1 MTVAPAYIMASNS
14 STQSVPVGVVG
25 AGSFGL
31 TVAQLLAVNN
41 DVLLM
46 ARDPK
51 VADQINT
58 SRKWLGIAIAPR
70 IKVVSSYA
78 QVAEMCEVIFPVVPS
93 SEFRGMM
100 RSLGPLLSP
109 RHILIHGTKGLDTSG
124 IADIMTFKGRL
135 DREAVCTMSNVIMQ
149 ESNVLRVG
157 CLSGPNLS
165 KEILEGQPTA
175 TVIASEYDEVIHI
188 GIEMLSSKKIFV
200 FGSSDILGAE
210 LAGAF
215 KNIIALGSGYLQGKG
230 LGQNVQ
236 GLFITRGLH
245 EITYFG
251 GLLGADKS
259 AFLGTAGIGDLIATS
274 TSTSSRNFSFGFQLG
289 QGRRLA
295 DVMASTEE
303 LAEGIRTLK
312 IAYNLAKTEKVRL
325 PIIETLYKIV
335 YENLPFEVALDF
347 LMRYPYSKDVS
358 IHL

>member
-1 MTVAPAYIMASNS
+1 MGKSQSN
-14 STQSVPVGVVG
+14 TKIPVGVVG

-31 TVAQLLAVNN
+31 TVAQLLAVGN
-41 DVLLM
+41 DVLLF

-51 VADQINT
+51 LVQQINET
-58 SRKWLGIAIAPR
+58 RTLLGVKLAPR
-70 IKVVSSYA
+70 ITAVSSYSLI
-78 QVAEMCEVIFPVVPS
+78 AESCEVIFPVIPS
-93 SEFRGMM
+93 EDFRDMM
-100 RSLGPLLSP
+100 RQLGPLLSP
-109 RHILIHGTKGLDTSG
+109 RHILIHGTKGLDTTG
-124 IADIMTFKGRL
+124 ISDMVKFQDKLTRNDVF
-135 DREAVCTMSNVIMQ
+135 TMSEVIIQ

-175 TVIASEYDEVIHI
+175 TVIASEYDEVVSI
-188 GIEMLSSKKIFV
+188 GIELLSSKKIFV

-215 KNIIALGSGYLQGKG
+215 KNIIALGSGYLSGKG
-230 LGQNVQ
+230 LGKNVQ

-245 EITYFG
+245 EIASFG

-259 AFLGTAGIGDLIATS
+259 AFLGTAGIGDLIATA
-274 TSTSSRNFSFGFQLG
+274 TSPNSRNFTFGFQMG
-289 QGRRLA
+289 QGMQLSDA
-295 DVMASTEE
+295 LQASEE
-303 LAEGIRTLK
+303 LAEGVRTLK
-312 IAYNLAKTEKVRL
+312 IAYALAKTEKIRL

-335 YENLPFEVALDF
+335 YENLSFEIALDF

>member
-1 MTVAPAYIMASNS
+1 MNKSHHSHQT
-14 STQSVPVGVVG
+14 PVGVVG

-41 DVLLM
+41 DVLLY
-46 ARDPK
+46 ARDPE
-51 VADQINT
+51 VVRRINET
-58 SRKWLGIAIAPR
+58 RVLLGIPLSPR
-70 IKVVSSYA
+70 ITAISSTS
-78 QVAEMCEVIFPVVPS
+78 QLAEQCEVIFPVVPS
-93 SEFRGMM
+93 DDFRNMM

-109 RHILIHGTKGLDTSG
+109 RHILIHGTKGLDTDSVRDVMG
-124 IADIMTFKGRL
+124 FNGTL
-135 DREAVCTMSNVIMQ
+135 TREDVCTMSRVIVQ

-175 TVIASEYDEVIHI
+175 TVIASEYDEVISI
-188 GIEMLSSKKIFV
+188 GIEVLSSKKIFV

-215 KNIIALGSGYLQGKG
+215 KNIIAVGSGYVTGKG
-230 LGQNVQ
+230 LGKNVQ

-245 EITYFG
+245 EIAYFG

-259 AFLGTAGIGDLIATS
+259 AFLGTAGIGDLIATA
-274 TSTSSRNFSFGFQLG
+274 TSPNSRNFNFGFQLG
-289 QGRRLA
+289 QGKQLQEVLA
-295 DVMASTEE
+295 TSDE
-303 LAEGIRTLK
+303 LAEGLRTLK
-312 IAYNLAKTEKVRL
+312 IAYLLAKTEKTRL

-335 YENLPFEVALDF
+335 FEKLPFELALDF

>member
-1 MTVAPAYIMASNS
+1 MNKSHTHYQA
-14 STQSVPVGVVG
+14 PVGVIG

-41 DVLLM
+41 DVFLY
-46 ARDPK
+46 ARAPE
-51 VADQINT
+51 VVRQINET
-58 SRKWLGIAIAPR
+58 RTLMGVALAPR
-70 IKVVSSYA
+70 ITAISSIT
-78 QVAEMCEVIFPVVPS
+78 QLAEMCEVIFPVVPS
-93 SEFRGMM
+93 DDFRNMM
-100 RSLGPLLSP
+100 KTLGPLLSP
-109 RHILIHGTKGLDTSG
+109 RHILIHGTKGLDTVKVKDVMAFSG
-124 IADIMTFKGRL
+124 KLTRD
-135 DREAVCTMSNVIMQ
+135 DVCTMSRVITQ

-175 TVIASEYDEVIHI
+175 TVIASEYDEVVEI
-188 GIEMLSSKKIFV
+188 GIDLLSSKRIFV

-215 KNIIALGSGYLQGKG
+215 KNIVAVGSGFLRGKG
-230 LGQNVQ
+230 LGKNVQ

-245 EITYFG
+245 EIAYFG

-259 AFLGTAGIGDLIATS
+259 AFLGTAGIGDLIATA
-274 TSTSSRNFSFGFQLG
+274 TSSSSRNFNFGFQLG
-289 QGRRLA
+289 QGKQLK
-295 DVMASTEE
+295 DVLDASEE
-303 LAEGIRTLK
+303 LAEGVRTLK
-312 IAYNLAKTEKVRL
+312 IAYLLAKAEKTRL

-335 YENLPFEVALDF
+335 YENLPFEIALDY

>member
-1 MTVAPAYIMASNS
+1 MSKNHN
-14 STQSVPVGVVG
+14 QQKELVGVVG

-41 DVLLM
+41 EVLLF
-46 ARDPK
+46 ARDPQVVNK
-51 VADQINT
+51 INE
-58 SRKWLGIAIAPR
+58 SRTLLGVTLSPGVTA
-70 IKVVSSYA
+70 VSSYKEI
-78 QVAEMCEVIFPVVPS
+78 AEKCEVIFPVVPS
-93 SEFRGMM
+93 DDFRDMM
-100 RSLGPLLSP
+100 KHLGPLLSP
-109 RHILIHGTKGLDTSG
+109 RHILIHGTKGLDTSIITDVMSFSG
-124 IADIMTFKGRL
+124 KIHRD
-135 DREAVCTMSNVIMQ
+135 DVCTMSKVITQ

-175 TVIASEYDEVIHI
+175 TVIASEYDEVVSI
-188 GIEMLSSKKIFV
+188 GIELLSSKKIFV

-215 KNIIALGSGYLQGKG
+215 KNIIAVGSGYLRGKG
-230 LGQNVQ
+230 LGKNVQ

-245 EITYFG
+245 EIAFFG

-259 AFLGTAGIGDLIATS
+259 AFLGTAGIGDLIATA
-274 TSTSSRNFSFGFQLG
+274 TSSSSRNFTFGFQLG
-289 QGRRLA
+289 QGKQLQEVLA
-295 DVMASTEE
+295 TTEE
-303 LAEGIRTLK
+303 LAEGVRTLK
-312 IAYNLAKTEKVRL
+312 IAYLLAKTEKTRL

-335 YENLPFEVALDF
+335 YENLPFEVALDY

>member
-1 MTVAPAYIMASNS
+1 MTRSH
-14 STQSVPVGVVG
+14 THQQTPVGVVG

-41 DVLLM
+41 DVLLY
-46 ARDPK
+46 ARDPEVVRK
-51 VADQINT
+51 INET
-58 SRKWLGIAIAPR
+58 RSLLGVPLAPR
-70 IKVVSSYA
+70 VTAISSS
-78 QVAEMCEVIFPVVPS
+78 AELAERCEVIFPVVPS
-93 SEFRGMM
+93 DDFRNMM
-100 RSLGPLLSP
+100 RTLGPLLSP
-109 RHILIHGTKGLDTSG
+109 RHIMIHGTKGLDTVKVTDVMAFSG
-124 IADIMTFKGRL
+124 KLTRD
-135 DREAVCTMSNVIMQ
+135 DVCTMSRVITQ

-175 TVIASEYDEVIHI
+175 TVIASEYDEVVKI
-188 GIEMLSSKKIFV
+188 GIELLSSKRIFV

-215 KNIIALGSGYLQGKG
+215 KNIIAVGSGYLRGKG
-230 LGQNVQ
+230 LGKNVQ

-245 EITYFG
+245 EIAYFG

-259 AFLGTAGIGDLIATS
+259 AFLGTAGIGDLIATA
-274 TSTSSRNFSFGFQLG
+274 TSSSSRNFNFGFQLG
-289 QGRRLA
+289 QGKKLIEVLA
-295 DVMASTEE
+295 SSEE
-303 LAEGIRTLK
+303 LAEGVRTLK
-312 IAYNLAKTEKVRL
+312 IAYMLAKTEKTRL

-335 YENLPFEVALDF
+335 YENLPFEIALDY